1 MTKAMPIPHPV
12 FRPNFPEDVQMR
24 VIDIVAQE
32 AEENVSRRWGN
43 PNHLHFHGAIDRLI
57 ILAGEINN
65 TEGFNNNLPRE

>member
-43 PNHLHFHGAIDRLI
+43 PKHLHFHMAIDRLI
-57 ILAGEINN
+57 LLAWECNI
-65 TEGFNNNLPRE
+65 EDGFKSADV